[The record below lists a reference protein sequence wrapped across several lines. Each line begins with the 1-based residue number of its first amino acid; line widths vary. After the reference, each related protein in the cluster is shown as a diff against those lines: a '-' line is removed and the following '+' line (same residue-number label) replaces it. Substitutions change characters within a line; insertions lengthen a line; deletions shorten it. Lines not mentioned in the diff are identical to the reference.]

1 MEMSDKKIEY
11 GDRITSQN
19 SLFRAA
25 QVGSVWRVETKGLVI
40 GPLSICLHTEP
51 EWAVQPRLSGELGR
65 TTCHKSALHV
75 NNNQHAGSKWYFR

>member
-25 QVGSVWRVETKGLVI
+25 QVESVWRVEG
-40 GPLSICLHTEP
+40 
-51 EWAVQPRLSGELGR
+51 
-65 TTCHKSALHV
+65 
-75 NNNQHAGSKWYFR
+75 